1 MFYELLSNQLVYYGR
16 AKTDSSINN
25 LIEKW
30 RTKRNTKYILAFC
43 KPTAENTDGFIS
55 SVLNAILA
63 TSSSTTAL

>member
-30 RTKRNTKYILAFC
+30 RIERNTKYILAFC
-43 KPTAENTDGFIS
+43 KPTEENTDGFIK
-55 SVLNAILA
+55 LWIR
-63 TSSSTTAL
+63 